1 MANEAISLGKVIRQ
15 DNRPYWLKRL
25 TGKLVKIYI
34 NQFLVPQFESM
45 GVSPTVMGA
54 RHVELFGKG
63 INVGNNP
70 TFVATSD
77 SKIRLTTWSVGGYE
91 GKIYAGDFC
100 LFTPGVRIAAA
111 TEIKIGNGCMFAN
124 GCYVSDADWHGIY
137 NRAEPVGTS
146 KPVVLE
152 DNVWIGDR
160 AIVGKGVT
168 IGENSIVGAGAV
180 VVKDVINNVVV
191 GGNPAKVIK
200 ELDPSKESFTRIDL
214 FKDPEALNELYDHLD
229 RLDLGKNS
237 FFKWISSLFFRN
249 KSQ

>member
-25 TGKLVKIYI
+25 TGKLVRIYI
-34 NQFLVPQFESM
+34 NRFLAPQFESI

-77 SKIRLTTWSVGGYE
+77 SKIRLTTWSVGGYN

-111 TEIKIGNGCMFAN
+111 TEIKIGNGCMFAT
-124 GCYVSDADWHGIY
+124 VVMFLMLI
-137 NRAEPVGTS
+137 GT
-146 KPVVLE
+146 E
-152 DNVWIGDR
+152 Y
-160 AIVGKGVT
+160 
-168 IGENSIVGAGAV
+168 
-180 VVKDVINNVVV
+180 
-191 GGNPAKVIK
+191 
-200 ELDPSKESFTRIDL
+200 TREQSPL
-214 FKDPEALNELYDHLD
+214 AAPEKLNL
-229 RLDLGKNS
+229 RTMSG
-237 FFKWISSLFFRN
+237 
-249 KSQ
+249 